1 MNLEQIQRAY
11 PDRWVIIEFTKL
23 DDELKV
29 VEGKVIATAKDRLE
43 IEKKLGGL
51 RNKKLAVEYT
61 GSLDTEE
68 GYLLRSV
75 TGLL

>member
-1 MNLEQIQRAY
+1 
-11 PDRWVIIEFTKL
+11 
-23 DDELKV
+23 LKV

-61 GSLDTEE
+61 GSLDTGE
-68 GYLLRSV
+68 GYLL
-75 TGLL
+75 

>member
-1 MNLEQIQRAY
+1 MNLEQIQHVY
-11 PDRWVIIEFTKL
+11 PNQWVIIEFTEL

-29 VEGKVIATAKDRLE
+29 IEGKVIATAKDRLE
-43 IEKKLGGL
+43 IEKKLADF

-68 GYLLRSV
+68 GYLL
-75 TGLL
+75 

>member
-1 MNLEQIQRAY
+1 MNLEQIQHAY
-11 PDRWVIIEFTKL
+11 PDQWVIIEFTKL

-68 GYLLRSV
+68 GYLL
-75 TGLL
+75 